1 MKKVLVALS
10 EYDPFL
16 TGRSTRDSHLVGELM
31 VEVLERGLR
40 RYGW

>member
-1 MKKVLVALS
+1 MSRKVLF
-10 EYDPFL
+10 DWPFVSS
-16 TGRSTRDSHLVGELM
+16 RSTESSVECGRIM

>member
-1 MKKVLVALS
+1 MTKRTLFVLS
-10 EYDPFL
+10 EWGCWGEEY
-16 TGRSTRDSHLVGELM
+16 GRIM